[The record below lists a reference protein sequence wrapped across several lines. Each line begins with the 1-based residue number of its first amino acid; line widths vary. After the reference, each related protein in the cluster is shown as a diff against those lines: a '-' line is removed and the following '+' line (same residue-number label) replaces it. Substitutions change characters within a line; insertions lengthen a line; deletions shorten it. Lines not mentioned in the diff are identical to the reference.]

1 MTTFHLIGGFLGAGK
16 TTAMARLAAHYTAQG
31 KRVGLVTNDQA
42 AGLVDTHTLA
52 SAGYPVGEV
61 AGACFCCKFD
71 DLVDAA
77 GTLATDAPLDILLA
91 EPVGSCTDLVATV
104 LEPMRQLHGARY
116 QIGPLTVLL
125 KPEHG
130 QKILRNQEGLGFS
143 PKAAYIF
150 LKQLEEADVIVVNK
164 ADKLST
170 VEQDELIDLLETR
183 YPEKKVILASLRT
196 GLGLEQLTA
205 ALDSQTQESLPLQ
218 IDYDTYADG
227 EAELGWLN
235 AESDLEGTELPL
247 DRLAHQIVSQLGGKL
262 VSEGLEVVHL
272 KVLCEGDGAFAVANL
287 VSSGSS
293 AELSVSCG
301 QTAARAKVII
311 NARVAADPAML
322 AEWTD
327 QVLQETAAS
336 HEAALHRGKF
346 HHFRP
351 GRPEPTHRLS
361 KPNAS

>member
-1 MTTFHLIGGFLGAGK
+1 
-16 TTAMARLAAHYTAQG
+16 MARLAAHYTAHG

-42 AGLVDTHTLA
+42 AGLVDTRTLA

-77 GTLATDAPLDILLA
+77 GALATDAPLDILLA

-104 LEPMRQLHGARY
+104 LEPLRRLHGTRY

-130 QKILRNQEGLGFS
+130 QKILRNEKGLGFS

-170 VEQDELIDLLETR
+170 AEQGELIDLLEMR
-183 YPEKKVILASLRT
+183 YPEKKSILASLRT
-196 GLGLEQLTA
+196 GLGVDQLVEA
-205 ALDSQTQESLPLQ
+205 IDCQTQQSPPLQ

-235 AESDLEGTELPL
+235 AEADVCDADLSL
-247 DRLAHQIVSQLGGKL
+247 DTLAQQIVGQLGEKL
-262 VSEGLEVVHL
+262 AREGMEIVHL
-272 KVLCEGDGAFAVANL
+272 KVLCDGGDAFAVANL
-287 VSSGSS
+287 VSSGSPT
-293 AELSVSCG
+293 ELSRSCG
-301 QTAARAKVII
+301 QNTSRARVTI

-322 AEWTD
+322 AEVAD
-327 QVLQETAAS
+327 QVLRETALSYKAV
-336 HEAALHRGKF
+336 LNRGKF
-346 HHFRP
+346 RHFRP
-351 GRPEPTHRLS
+351 GRPQPTHRLS
-361 KPNAS
+361 

>member
-1 MTTFHLIGGFLGAGK
+1 
-16 TTAMARLAAHYTAQG
+16 MARLAAYYTAQG

-104 LEPMRQLHGARY
+104 LEPLRRLHSERY
-116 QIGPLTVLL
+116 RIGPLTVLL

-130 QKILRNQEGLGFS
+130 QKILRNEDGLGFS

-150 LKQLEEADVIVVNK
+150 LKQLEEADIIVVNK
-164 ADKLST
+164 ADKLSNT
-170 VEQDELIDLLETR
+170 EQTELIDLLNMR
-183 YPEKKVILASLRT
+183 YPEKKVLLASLQT
-196 GLGLEQLTA
+196 GLGMDELTD
-205 ALDSQTQESLPLQ
+205 ALDCQTQQSLPLQ

-235 AESDLEGTELPL
+235 AEADLEGVDLPL
-247 DRLAHQIVSQLGGKL
+247 DTVAQQIVSRLGDEL
-262 VSEGLEVVHL
+262 TQSVLEVVHL
-272 KVLCEGDGAFAVANL
+272 KVLCDGGDAFAVANL
-287 VSSGSS
+287 VSSESP
-293 AELSVSCG
+293 AELSRSCG
-301 QTAARAKVII
+301 QITPKVRVII

-322 AEWTD
+322 ADLTD
-327 QVLQETAAS
+327 QVLQEIAAS
-336 HEAALHRGKF
+336 HSAALNRGKF
-346 HHFRP
+346 RHFRP
-351 GRPEPTHRLS
+351 GRPQPTHRVS
-361 KPNAS
+361 SPPTA